1 MAQTGIIVPLPDAEP
16 VIGPFRREHT
26 EGGARGAPAHVT
38 LLFPFTDS
46 AALTAERVRRVGEIV
61 GSVPAFDVAL
71 VTTAYLPGTPR
82 ILYVRPEPD
91 TSFRAL
97 TAALLAA
104 FPEHP
109 PYEGA
114 FADVIPHAT
123 VAMAEDAVLAG
134 IERELAP
141 RLPIATR
148 VTEAAL
154 IVHDEAADRWAI
166 RERLPLGPGH

>member
-16 VIGPFRREHT
+16 VIGSFRREHT

-38 LLFPFTDS
+38 LLFPFTDT
-46 AALTAERVRRVGEIV
+46 AALTAERLRRVGEIV
-61 GSVPAFDVAL
+61 GSVPAFDVSL
-71 VTTAYLPGTPR
+71 VATAYFAGTPR
-82 ILYVRPEPD
+82 ILYLRPEPD
-91 TSFRAL
+91 TAFRDL
-97 TAALLAA
+97 TAALVAA

-123 VAMAEDAVLAG
+123 VAMTEDAAVLER
-134 IERELAP
+134 IEAEVAQ
-141 RLPIATR
+141 RLPIVTH

-154 IVHDEAADRWAI
+154 IVHDEAADRWTI
-166 RERLPLGPGH
+166 RERLPLG